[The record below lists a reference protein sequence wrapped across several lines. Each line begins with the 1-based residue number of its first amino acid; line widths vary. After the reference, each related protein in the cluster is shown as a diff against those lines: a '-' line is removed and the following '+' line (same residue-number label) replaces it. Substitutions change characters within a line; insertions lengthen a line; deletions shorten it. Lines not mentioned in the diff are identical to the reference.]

1 MVIRRI
7 REHVTAHNWFAVS
20 IDIAI
25 VIVGVFL
32 GTQANNWNEARLAA
46 QEARTYRERLAEEA
60 RANLIDLQARQAYYN
75 DVRQHALAAL
85 RMYDLDASQLGEA
98 FLVHSYQASNINA
111 RKLRRSTY
119 DELVAAGSLSK
130 VGDQDLRN
138 LAEAFYQG
146 LVVLDTDNQHLPPY
160 RERARREIPYDVVAR
175 IREQC
180 GDIVSENS
188 GTVIFKV
195 PPKCELSLEERVIR
209 KAVAQLKTAP
219 EMDRDLSRYIVD
231 MDLRIANFGGSERRA
246 RRFLAAL
253 ERAGAAR

>member
-1 MVIRRI
+1 MLSLLL
-7 REHVTAHNWFAVS
+7 WGCS
-20 IDIAI
+20 
-25 VIVGVFL
+25 

-46 QEARTYRERLAEEA
+46 DEVRTYRDRLAEEA
-60 RANLIDLQARQAYYN
+60 RANQIDLQARQSYYN
-75 DVRQHALAAL
+75 DVRKHALAAL
-85 RMYDLDASQLGEA
+85 QMYDLEISKLDEA
-98 FLVHSYQASNINA
+98 FVVHSYQASNINA

-130 VGDQDLRN
+130 VGDQDLRD

-146 LVVLDTDNQHLPPY
+146 LTVLDTDNQRLPPY
-160 RERARREIPYDVVAR
+160 RERVRRELPYDVVAR

-180 GDIVSENS
+180 GDLVSESS
-188 GTVIFKV
+188 GTVIFKL
-195 PPKCELSLEERVIR
+195 PRRCELSLNERLIR

-231 MDLRIANFGGSERRA
+231 IDLRIANFGGSERRG

-253 ERAGAAR
+253 ERADAAR